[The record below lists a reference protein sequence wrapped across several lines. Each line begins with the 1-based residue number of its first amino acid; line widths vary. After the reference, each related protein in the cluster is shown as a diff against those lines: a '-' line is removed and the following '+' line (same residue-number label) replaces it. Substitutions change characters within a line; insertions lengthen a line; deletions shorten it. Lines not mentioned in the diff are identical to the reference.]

1 MVHCDIK
8 PENIETTFRW
18 SVLSTLGSRSHV
30 IVGTL
35 AYASLNPHFG
45 INALFFLLPSP
56 SDIMLIIFVDLDPRD
71 DLESLAFTL
80 IFLLKGGPLWQ
91 AYSERKWT
99 ARA

>member
-8 PENIETTFRW
+8 PANIETTFWW
-18 SVLSTLGSRSHV
+18 SVSTLGSRSHV

-45 INALFFLLPSP
+45 IGVLFFLLPSP
-56 SDIMLIIFVDLDPRD
+56 SDIMLIIFVELNPRD

-80 IFLLKGGPLWQ
+80 IFQLKGGPIAL
-91 AYSERKWT
+91 YR
-99 ARA
+99 